1 MDITLDLKKEKL
13 IQKKRRSKLQ
23 NFIMLVGPAGAGKS
37 TYTEYLENWNA
48 ELVTVSS
55 DKVRGIIFGDEN
67 IQAYPAKVF
76 AECRKMCIEA
86 LKDGKDVV
94 LDATNLKRKLRVAF
108 LNDVKSSFGK
118 PVFTKCVVIAATFEC
133 CCYQNTKR
141 DRHVPE
147 EVIRKQFNQFQMPL
161 YSEGW
166 DSIDVFPSSNVHYLQ
181 VAERCM
187 GIKHDNPHHKYDIYD
202 HCVKAASYIDS
213 HPCDEDRDT
222 ELLYSTML
230 WHDIGKSY
238 TKVFHDGKG
247 NPTKEAHYFHHEA
260 WSAMYSL
267 CETSVGKAFRIQR
280 AQLISLHMIKYQSE
294 YEKFVQKWAPEY
306 KDYLDRIN
314 EADKECA

>member
-1 MDITLDLKKEKL
+1 MTQGLKLEEL
-13 IQKKRRSKLQ
+13 RRKKRRIRLQ
-23 NFIMLVGPAGAGKS
+23 KFIMLVGPAGAGKS
-37 TYTEYLENWNA
+37 TYTEYLSNWNA
-48 ELVTVSS
+48 DLVVVSS
-55 DKVRGIIFGDEN
+55 DSIRGELFGDEN
-67 IQAYPAKVF
+67 IQKDPGIVF
-76 AECRKMCIEA
+76 TECRKRCIEA
-86 LKDGKDVV
+86 LKSGKDAV

-108 LNDVKSSFGK
+108 LNDVKNSVGK
-118 PVFTKCVVIAATFEC
+118 QHVFAECVVIAATFEC

-141 DRHVPE
+141 DRRVPE
-147 EVIRKQFNQFQMPL
+147 DVIRKQFNQFQMPL

-166 DSIDVFPSSNVHYLQ
+166 DNIDIFPSSNVQYLL

-187 GIKHDNPHHKYDIYD
+187 GMKHDNPHHKYDIYD
-202 HCVKAASYIDS
+202 HCMKAASYIDT

-247 NPTKEAHYFHHEA
+247 NPTEEAHYFQHEA

-280 AQLISLHMIKYQSE
+280 AQLISLHMMKYQSE
-294 YEKFVQKWAPEY
+294 YQKFIQKWAPEY
-306 KDYLDRIN
+306 EKYLAKMN

>member
-1 MDITLDLKKEKL
+1 
-13 IQKKRRSKLQ
+13 
-23 NFIMLVGPAGAGKS
+23 
-37 TYTEYLENWNA
+37 
-48 ELVTVSS
+48 
-55 DKVRGIIFGDEN
+55 
-67 IQAYPAKVF
+67 
-76 AECRKMCIEA
+76 MCVEA

-108 LNDVKSSFGK
+108 LNDVKTSFGK

-141 DRHVPE
+141 VRRVPE

-166 DSIDVFPSSNVHYLQ
+166 DSIDVFPSSYVNYTLL
-181 VAERCM
+181 AEKCK

-202 HCVKAASYIDS
+202 HCIKSARWIKT
-213 HPCDEDRDT
+213 HPCEEDRDT
-222 ELLYSTML
+222 KLLYSTML
-230 WHDIGKSY
+230 WHDIGKYY

-267 CETSVGKAFRIQR
+267 CQTTVDRNFRIQR
-280 AQLISLHMIKYQSE
+280 AQLISLHMMKYQSE
-294 YEKFVQKWAPEY
+294 YQKFIQKWAPEY